1 MRYIIVTEHFLLL
14 SSHKKLLTIA
24 RRNFAKILFFYQIL
38 NIVKKKIA
46 STLVGL
52 MLLMGSTA
60 MAQNYLATKTLLDSV
75 KVNKLHGTAQAL
87 IKVEQTDAFKVE
99 VDVMTELIY
108 AFNKHKLR
116 FSGNIAYNM
125 INKVDNGNKGFFYL
139 GGDFF
144 QFNIQDKKR
153 EKTKQFFSTFV
164 SYQYDYCR
172 DLHDRAMVG
181 VTTTWQPLREDPH
194 MFVEPSVGLM
204 AGMQYWNVIKDPTNL
219 ECYNNHVSPEL
230 KEYLG
235 IDPSGRKMQWDTRL
249 LLSCH
254 FGGEWDRISVNA
266 FAMVAQPLWRPF
278 TANEEMEAQLG
289 ELDQQRDK
297 VHLTE
302 GTPSIKGCL
311 NTNPL
316 PLITA
321 NCAFKVRIWNKLYSV
336 TSVEFLWD
344 GGEVPSYARNLTY
357 CFTQGL
363 SYSW

>member
-1 MRYIIVTEHFLLL
+1 MTFR
-14 SSHKKLLTIA
+14 KKLVVALA
-24 RRNFAKILFFYQIL
+24 FL
-38 NIVKKKIA
+38 
-46 STLVGL
+46 GL
-52 MLLMGSTA
+52 ATFTPAL
-60 MAQNYLATKTLLDSV
+60 AQNYLATKTLLDSV

-87 IKVEQTDAFKVE
+87 IKVEQTDNFKVE

-116 FSGNIAYNM
+116 FSGNVAYNM
-125 INKVDNGNKGFFYL
+125 INQVDNGNKGFFYI

-144 QFNIQDKKR
+144 QFNIDHHKR

-194 MFVEPSVGLM
+194 MFIEPCVGIM
-204 AGMQYWNVIKDPTNL
+204 AGMQYWNVIKNADNL
-219 ECYNNHVSPEL
+219 ALYNNKVPQDI
-230 KEYLG
+230 KNYLG

-254 FGGEWDRISVNA
+254 FGGEWDRIAVNA
-266 FAMVAQPLWRPF
+266 YAMVAQPLWRPF
-278 TANEEMEAQLG
+278 TADPEMESYLA
-289 ELDQQRDK
+289 EIDK
-297 VHLTE
+297 KHPE
-302 GTPSIKGCL
+302 TPNMAGCL
-311 NTNPL
+311 NTQPL
-316 PLITA
+316 PLITT
-321 NCAFKVRIWNKLYSV
+321 NCAFRVRIWKKLAAV
-336 TSVEFLWD
+336 TSIEFLWD
-344 GGEVPSYARNLTY
+344 GGQVPNQAHNLTY